1 MTHGLAPKPRPRRSN
16 ARKYLTVDAER
27 IIAACYPGQV
37 LAAVI
42 ERAIR
47 QMAARDGLLTPR
59 TGKVR
64 ARSEAGPRPR

>member
-1 MTHGLAPKPRPRRSN
+1 MPDRTRASRPPRPA
-16 ARKYLTVDAER
+16 ARKYLTPDAGR

-47 QMAARDGLLTPR
+47 QMAVRDGLLTPK
-59 TGKVR
+59 TGKPRDPR
-64 ARSEAGPRPR
+64 AARE